1 MNLPRRQFIKTGLL
15 GALALGVAGKLA
27 ASRPASGFAASAADR
42 QLIAALSQGM
52 LGKLPASAAIAH
64 TEHVLTA
71 IAGLPLASQRELRE
85 LFDLLQQPVARRL
98 LGLSPDWQQATADEV
113 AAMLQRWRFSRL
125 LLLRSAYQGLHS
137 LLYAAW
143 YGDAH
148 SWVGIGYALP
158 ASIKGYIHE

>member
-1 MNLPRRQFIKTGLL
+1 MTLPRRQFIKAGLL

-27 ASRPASGFAASAADR
+27 AGRPASGFAASAADR
-42 QLIAALSQGM
+42 QLITALSQGM

-64 TEHVLTA
+64 TDHVLTA
-71 IAGLPLASQRELRE
+71 IAGLPLASQRELRG
-85 LFDLLQQPVARRL
+85 LFDLLQQPLARRA
-98 LGLSPDWQQATADEV
+98 LGLSPGWQQATAEDV

-148 SWVGIGYALP
+148 SWGGIAYALP
-158 ASIKGYIHE
+158 DSIKGYLHE

>member
-1 MNLPRRQFIKTGLL
+1 MNLSRRQFIKTGLL
-15 GALALGVAGKLA
+15 GAVALGVAGKLA
-27 ASRPASGFAASAADR
+27 AGRPSSSFAASAADR

-64 TEHVLTA
+64 IDHVLTA
-71 IAGLPLASQRELRE
+71 IAGLPLASQQELRE

-98 LGLSPDWQQATADEV
+98 LGLSPDWQQATAEEI
-113 AAMLQRWRFSRL
+113 AAVLQRWRFSRL

-143 YGDAH
+143 YGDDH
-148 SWVGIGYALP
+148 SWAAIGYRLP
-158 ASIKGYIHE
+158 ASMKGLINE